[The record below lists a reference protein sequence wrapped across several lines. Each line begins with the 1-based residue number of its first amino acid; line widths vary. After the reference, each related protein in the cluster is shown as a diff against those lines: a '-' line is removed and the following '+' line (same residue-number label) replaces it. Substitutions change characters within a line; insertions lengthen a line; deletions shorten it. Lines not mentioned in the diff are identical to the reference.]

1 MKINHSDNR
10 IFDSKL
16 NVILNLSKDEIK
28 EMSHFDIRQLTDQC
42 NKERKK
48 NVSHFD
54 ELSVTQDVILSLSK
68 DEMKEMS
75 NFDIRQL
82 TDQYDKG
89 EKRRISHLDEL
100 SATSINHFNKYL
112 LILISLFLLA
122 SNYIQAQNVWFPK
135 ELNIQPFTANFLE
148 PKAGFLFNTS
158 DNKIRLDIGAS
169 QDILHIINETEIIS
183 FGADLFTFTRLRS
196 EKDFHFPVET
206 IDYLFG
212 LNASYKK
219 SFCMNE
225 AGFRFRFSHISAH
238 LVDGQFDK
246 GTNQWRDNRLPQV
259 YSREFIEL
267 FPFIRLYDLRFYL
280 GLTYIFH
287 SSPKEIKKGIFQVGG
302 DYFVTALKTQWFIP
316 FVAYDFKLSG
326 KEKYVGNN
334 FINFGVKFGEFNKKG
349 FSIYYSYISGKSV
362 HGEYFDL
369 NENYSSIGFNL
380 DL

>member
-1 MKINHSDNR
+1 MKMNHSDDR
-10 IFDSKL
+10 ILDSKL
-16 NVILNLSKDEIK
+16 NVILSLTKDDLE
-28 EMSHFDIRQLTDQC
+28 EMSHFD
-42 NKERKK
+42 K
-48 NVSHFD
+48 V
-54 ELSVTQDVILSLSK
+54 SVTS
-68 DEMKEMS
+68 
-75 NFDIRQL
+75 R
-82 TDQYDKG
+82 
-89 EKRRISHLDEL
+89 
-100 SATSINHFNKYL
+100 NHFNKYL
-112 LILISLFLLA
+112 IILIPLILFA
-122 SNYIQAQNVWFPK
+122 SNFIQAQNVWFPK

-158 DNKIRLDIGAS
+158 DNKIRLDISTS
-169 QDILHIINETEIIS
+169 QDILHIINDKEIIS

-219 SFCMNE
+219 SFCKNE
-225 AGFRFRFSHISAH
+225 AGFRIRFSHISAH

-246 GTNQWRDNRLPQV
+246 GTNQWRDSRLPQV

-267 FPFIRLYDLRFYL
+267 FPFFRLNDLRFYL

-287 SSPKEIKKGIFQVGG
+287 SSPKEIKKGVFQIGG
-302 DYFVTALKTQWFIP
+302 DYFATALKTQWFIP
-316 FVAYDFKLSG
+316 FIAYDFKLSG

-362 HGEYFDL
+362 HGEFFDL
-369 NENYSSIGFNL
+369 NENYSSIGFNM